1 MTPLGLTKMAI
12 ENKKG
17 GDAKSLRQRNFEFLL
32 LTLVLLLGLYLRLF
46 TVSATQ
52 IDTPFRADA
61 KQYSAYAYNLR
72 LHGIYSNNFD
82 AVKNTAITP
91 IPDAL
96 RSPGYPLFLYPFTK
110 SKKLDQFAINVF
122 YVQAILSTIT
132 IAVVYFLGRS
142 LLGVTGAAIAA
153 TLTAISPHLINLNV
167 YILTETLFTFF
178 IVLGIALS
186 VSSMKSNKAF
196 GWILSGVTLGF
207 AALIKPTLQYYVV
220 FLIIFVLIQ
229 PGFNGKI
236 KTTLLVAIPFFAI
249 FSLWLLR
256 NLLSLGYLSDPA
268 LTINTLHHGMY
279 PQFMY
284 NGQPH
289 TFAFPYRFDPNSSA
303 IASSIQN
310 VIAAIGNRFY
320 THPTEYLSWYLSK
333 PFYFFRWEMVQGSGT
348 FIYTVL
354 DSPYRSSPLF
364 IFTNDLMRLIHP
376 ITIGLSLC
384 GAAIAWL
391 PKDLLAMGLRQSLTA
406 RLLSLTYGY
415 FILVHIAG
423 APFPRYSISIRPIT
437 YILAIL
443 PVCIAVCVLHRKRSA
458 SIPA

>member
-1 MTPLGLTKMAI
+1 M
-12 ENKKG
+12 
-17 GDAKSLRQRNFEFLL
+17 RQRNFEFLL
-32 LTLVLLLGLYLRLF
+32 LTIVLLLGLYLRLF
-46 TVSATQ
+46 AVSATQ
-52 IDTPFRADA
+52 IDTPFRSDA
-61 KQYSAYAYNLR
+61 RQYTAYAYNLR

-82 AVKNTAITP
+82 ALKNSATTP
-91 IPDAL
+91 TPDAF
-96 RSPGYPLFLYPFTK
+96 RSPGYPLFLYPFTV
-110 SKKLDQFAINVF
+110 SEKLDRFAINVF
-122 YVQAILSTIT
+122 YIQAILSTIT

-142 LLGVTGAAIAA
+142 LLGVPGAAIAA
-153 TLTAISPHLINLNV
+153 ALTAISPHLINLNV

-178 IVLGIALS
+178 LVLGVAFG
-186 VSSMKSNKAF
+186 VSSIKSNKAV
-196 GWILSGVTLGF
+196 GWMLSGFMLAF
-207 AALIKPTLQYYVV
+207 AALIKPTLQYYVILLI
-220 FLIIFVLIQ
+220 FLILIH
-229 PGFNGKI
+229 PGFNRKV
-236 KTTLLVAIPFFAI
+236 KTSLLVGIPFFAV

-256 NLLSLGYLSDPA
+256 NLISLGYLSDPA

-289 TFAFPYRFDPNSSA
+289 TFGFPYRFDPNSAA
-303 IASSIQN
+303 ISSSIQN

-320 THPTEYLSWYLSK
+320 TQPIEHLSWYLSK
-333 PFYFFRWEMVQGSGT
+333 PFNLFRWEMIQGSGT
-348 FIYTVL
+348 FIYPVI

-364 IFTNDLMRLIHP
+364 IFTNGLMRIIHP

-423 APFPRYSISIRPIT
+423 APFPRYSIPIRPIT
-437 YILAIL
+437 YILALL
-443 PVCIAVCVLHRKRSA
+443 PALIAITVIQNHRLKAGLFDRSGLQKELKC
-458 SIPA
+458 